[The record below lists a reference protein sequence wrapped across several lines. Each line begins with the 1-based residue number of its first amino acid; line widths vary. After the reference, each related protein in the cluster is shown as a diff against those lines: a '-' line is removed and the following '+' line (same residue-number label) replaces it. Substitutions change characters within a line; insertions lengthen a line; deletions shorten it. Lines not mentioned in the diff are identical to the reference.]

1 MRVFYRNIVK
11 STLFLKKKT
20 IFALDSDKWKYD
32 AEMCRYYKQ
41 NPN

>member
-1 MRVFYRNIVK
+1 MSGFDRNIVK
-11 STLFLKKKT
+11 KYFISEKKT

-32 AEMCRYYKQ
+32 TVMCRYYKQ

>member
-11 STLFLKKKT
+11 KYFISEKKT

-32 AEMCRYYKQ
+32 TGMCRYYKQ

>member
-11 STLFLKKKT
+11 KYFISEKKT

-32 AEMCRYYKQ
+32 AVMCCYYNKKF
-41 NPN
+41 

>member
-11 STLFLKKKT
+11 KYFVSEKKT

-32 AEMCRYYKQ
+32 TVMCCYYNK
-41 NPN
+41 NSN